1 MLVSLAPFV
10 LCICV
15 ACVMPILIVWLSAR
29 AKTRRTEKKMDVL
42 MKAIENGTDIDP
54 DMLVD
59 INGGKSLKMKL
70 VDKLGTGVM
79 MSLMGL
85 TFILLAAFGVMSF
98 PAWGYYAGI
107 PVLAVGIG
115 TLVSYFFGIRFL
127 KPEIEAEEK
136 KGLEK

>member
-1 MLVSLAPFV
+1 MIEYLAPFLV
-10 LCICV
+10 CICIC
-15 ACVMPILIVWLSAR
+15 CVMPVLIVWLCAR
-29 AKTRRTEKKMDVL
+29 AKTRRTEKKMEVL
-42 MKAIENGTDIDP
+42 MKAIENGTEIDP

-107 PVLAVGIG
+107 PILAVGVG
-115 TLVSYFFGIRFL
+115 TLVSYLFGVRFL

-136 KGLEK
+136 RQLDK

>member
-1 MLVSLAPFV
+1 MIEDLVPFIMV
-10 LCICV
+10 TCIC
-15 ACVMPILIVWLSAR
+15 CVMPILIVWLSAR
-29 AKTRRTEKKMDVL
+29 AKTRRTEKKMEVL
-42 MKAIENGTDIDP
+42 MKAIENGTEIDP

-79 MSLMGL
+79 MSLMGI
-85 TFILLAAFGVMSF
+85 TFILLAAFDVMSF

-107 PVLAVGIG
+107 PVLAVGVG
-115 TLVSYFFGIRFL
+115 TLVSYLFGIRFL

-136 KGLEK
+136 KRLEK